1 MQRKI
6 NFSID
11 EYYHIYNR
19 GTDKRTT
26 FMEPH
31 DYNRFIA
38 LLYVCNS
45 TEPVNISDHF
55 KKGLTFLEIFEL
67 ERVDTLVEIGAYCLM
82 PNHFHLLVR
91 EKTEGGISKFMLK
104 LLTGYTIYFNKKNSR
119 TGSLF
124 ESTFKAKHIDTDEY
138 LKYLFAYIHLNP
150 VKIIDSGWKENGIS
164 NRIVAKEYLSKYMY
178 SSYQEYLG
186 VLRKEWKILNRPAF
200 PEYFID
206 PHDFEGF
213 IEYWMKFKE
222 EEL

>member
-1 MQRKI
+1 MPRYARI
-6 NFSID
+6 AGPNLF
-11 EYYHIYNR
+11 YHLMNR
-19 GTDKRTT
+19 GIEKRAIFRKSGDYDK
-26 FMEPH
+26 FMS
-31 DYNRFIA
+31 YLSI
-38 LLYVCNS
+38 CN
-45 TEPVNISDHF
+45 
-55 KKGLTFLEIFEL
+55 KKFDWSI
-67 ERVDTLVEIGAYCLM
+67 YCYCIM

-91 EKTEGGISKFMLK
+91 TRTHPLGHIMKSLQTSYGV
-104 LLTGYTIYFNKKNSR
+104 YFNKKYKRVGPVFSGR
-119 TGSLF
+119 
-124 ESTFKAKHIDTDEY
+124 FKSIICQEDSYFLQVSK
-138 LKYLFAYIHLNP
+138 YIHLNP